1 MCFLRI
7 EKIIKSKFKL
17 KNFKGLLVI
26 GGLILTAMLS
36 SYSAEVSYH
45 QGLLSGIVAQR
56 EWLSWVLMI
65 YPLYKWYQEKKITK
79 RGLNTSILYVC
90 RIYAVV
96 CVLQYFLYD
105 YTELGEMIDTYNN
118 PLVVI
123 QAICMFE
130 FFVNLEIKTKRFNI
144 DMFSKTALMV
154 YLITDYPEIRQ
165 YIFLPMIAV
174 VRKFNMPVIW
184 IIINAIVIVLIVTLI
199 TWLNDII
206 MVRIL
211 KKIDRQYQ
219 D

>member
-1 MCFLRI
+1 
-7 EKIIKSKFKL
+7 
-17 KNFKGLLVI
+17 
-26 GGLILTAMLS
+26 
-36 SYSAEVSYH
+36 
-45 QGLLSGIVAQR
+45 
-56 EWLSWVLMI
+56 
-65 YPLYKWYQEKKITK
+65 
-79 RGLNTSILYVC
+79 
-90 RIYAVV
+90 
-96 CVLQYFLYD
+96 
-105 YTELGEMIDTYNN
+105 MIDTYNN

>member
-1 MCFLRI
+1 
-7 EKIIKSKFKL
+7 
-17 KNFKGLLVI
+17 
-26 GGLILTAMLS
+26 
-36 SYSAEVSYH
+36 
-45 QGLLSGIVAQR
+45 
-56 EWLSWVLMI
+56 
-65 YPLYKWYQEKKITK
+65 
-79 RGLNTSILYVC
+79 
-90 RIYAVV
+90 
-96 CVLQYFLYD
+96 
-105 YTELGEMIDTYNN
+105 
-118 PLVVI
+118 
-123 QAICMFE
+123 
-130 FFVNLEIKTKRFNI
+130 
-144 DMFSKTALMV
+144 MFSKTALMV